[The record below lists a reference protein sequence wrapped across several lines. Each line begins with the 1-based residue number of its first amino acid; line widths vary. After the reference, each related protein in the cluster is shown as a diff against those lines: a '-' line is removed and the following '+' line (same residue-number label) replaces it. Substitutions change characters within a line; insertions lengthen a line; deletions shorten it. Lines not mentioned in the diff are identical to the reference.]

1 MCIRDSYESYQIVNE
16 NLVAREFINF
26 YQNDSEKY
34 SLTLSAGSK
43 EIVVTEFVYAPYTYI
58 SKDEPGYYTYDNTLL
73 ELSIN
78 GEKITDLE
86 KTIDQNMFIENTY
99 VVVRRGKKN
108 YYIGKAK

>member
-1 MCIRDSYESYQIVNE
+1 MHSWTKNVPNSNIDNDDNIVNL
-16 NLVAREFINF
+16 LVNTNICTSKREAREFI
-26 YQNDSEKY
+26 S
-34 SLTLSAGSK
+34 SGA
-43 EIVVTEFVYAPYTYI
+43 I
-58 SKDEPGYYTYDNTLL
+58 
-73 ELSIN
+73 SIN

>member
-1 MCIRDSYESYQIVNE
+1 MADKEIMEMLKDLKNGQEERDKILNDLKKGQEKLFKGQEVKEVELNTNIIDFVVNMGIASSKRE
-16 NLVAREFINF
+16 AREFI
-26 YQNDSEKY
+26 S
-34 SLTLSAGSK
+34 SGA
-43 EIVVTEFVYAPYTYI
+43 I
-58 SKDEPGYYTYDNTLL
+58 
-73 ELSIN
+73 SIN